1 MSQEKVAEI
10 IDLNAS
16 RAAAEAGGKETAGEF
31 LAGARRAAGLDLAAV
46 SDAIKVKI
54 DHLEAIEASNAAAL
68 PATPYAVGFVKVYAG
83 FLGLDGEALA
93 RQFKADI
100 GADNAALSEQPR
112 RDSAHSAVD
121 VGGGAKLASIFGV
134 FAILIFMIWVVVQIA
149 GEGDRQANQD
159 GAVNAGPDVILKSD
173 AAPTPQPRPATAQP
187 GDQPVVAVSEGG
199 TLVSEDPSAAPAT
212 DSEETAAAAAAQEA
226 VADVAAPAQTGD
238 VVDTNAAAMAA
249 PVIVDPRLTRSVAPR
264 YPAACDR
271 GAADL
276 ERVTVIFDI
285 TAEGR
290 TANAR
295 VLRSTNA
302 CFNESALAALQRW
315 RFNPKTVN
323 GAPRPDIGKQ
333 ATLNFQR

>member
-54 DHLEAIEASNAAAL
+54 EHLKAIEASDGAAL
-68 PATPYAVGFVKVYAG
+68 PATPYAIGFVKVYAG

-93 RQFKADI
+93 RQFKTDI
-100 GADNAALSEQPR
+100 GADNPALSAQPR
-112 RDSAHSAVD
+112 RDSAHSAAD

-149 GEGDRQANQD
+149 GEGDRQANPD
-159 GAVNAGPDVILKSD
+159 EAANAGPDVILKSD
-173 AAPTPQPRPATAQP
+173 AAPAPQPRPAIAQP
-187 GDQPVVAVSEGG
+187 GDQPVVAVSEGE
-199 TLVSEDPSAAPAT
+199 TLVGEDPSAAPAT
-212 DSEETAAAAAAQEA
+212 ESEETAAAAAAQEA
-226 VADVAAPAQTGD
+226 VEDVAAPGQTND
-238 VVDTNAAAMAA
+238 AVEPDAAATPD
-249 PVIVDPRLTRSVAPR
+249 PVIVNARLTRSVAPR

-271 GAADL
+271 GAAGL

-290 TANAR
+290 AANAR
-295 VLRSTNA
+295 VLSSTNA

-315 RFNPKTVN
+315 RFNPKTID